1 MKKKVSL
8 TVLVVT
14 LIIVT
19 IISILQYK
27 KTTTNNS
34 QLAETEDNLSG
45 KVVLDNGIK
54 SIDVTTNDPKVTNGQ
69 DYGKSGLDIIK
80 KASELLGK
88 PYSYDGKGGT
98 AYNSPPSVLT
108 ADKVTG
114 IDCSG
119 LVWWTLSSLKMQ
131 TRGFSYNNPVPV
143 NTRNWLADKNQ
154 YSFSELKT
162 WKFEN
167 NQWTTEQANKWGPS
181 VKNVNLQVKSDTSDW
196 KNINVLKV
204 NDPIA
209 SNLRYWEYY
218 GSDGN
223 KRELPMGTIIVSYG
237 EGLGMQGHAWIYIG
251 NLGNKSQAIATL
263 RAMGVN
269 INESYVIDKGNGC
282 THWRI
287 ESAGSGNVTINNGN
301 PDYGA
306 VSTQNNKRKGIGPIW
321 AFQVANDVS
330 ISGDYHIA
338 VSKKDADTSNTV
350 LGDYSDVLA
359 GAEFK
364 IEQFKNNSSTST
376 DLSTTTT
383 IADKKSATPV
393 VFEKSKSNN
402 VTIDDITK
410 VDKYKIYESKAPEGY
425 KNNSGIIELEVTK
438 TIKNNGNSSVY
449 QISNVRV
456 RAGSWAK
463 DLKPNSGNK
472 VQITLGLESID
483 TDVATPGYVIGVE
496 ISANAITVTY
506 KNNKEE
512 KDVNVAINKR
522 STYNTE
528 VDDVTLKYW
537 AFDSEDKRPTASNM
551 TGSINSQY
559 AKENPFTIKKMKR
572 GDIKYV
578 WITEKSH
585 NDLYTD
591 GFFDITGEENQNID
605 CRYIFMKIVCD
616 EASGSISVAY
626 PNNEFK
632 MLCQI
637 TKSGKLEYFEK
648 TCEENTYIDNN
659 GNTKYYVDVDKINVE
674 DGNPA
679 NITVPIINP
688 YKPIEYSIGLGK
700 KLATGKLSDYKYP
713 ENLSDVEKELIND
726 TSKFVS
732 GAKFSV
738 KQAFSQGNGNNTA
751 WKDLGEV
758 DENNNQV
765 VVSKNGGY
773 TDITGDEIP
782 TGYSFIWYRI
792 QEIAPVSGG
801 KLNSNVYYVLMENYI
816 QNSAEGNGV
825 LVHLYKN
832 PEINSETQI
841 PIRDKNHEISTRIEG
856 NGDIF
861 IADKEDGFMVFFDTS
876 TNSIQFVMVD
886 ENNTKKYN
894 VNLAKI
900 NKDDIKDFSLEELN
914 SDSIK
919 QKMVENVKFNVKQEK
934 KTTTEYL
941 TEKNEKTVTTVQGD
955 YTSVYKDVSIKSN
968 NYETYTINE
977 INAPSEYVIY
987 DKKITMSVNNGL
999 ITSEDGSYY
1008 APNLVIIS
1016 VDIDGDGSIN
1026 SNEEIILTT
1035 KKDSTYYSS
1044 HNILDGRIYGM
1055 IDDTD
1060 ENNVNIT
1067 LILADETYEG
1077 SYNINIVKKELKDNQ
1092 EDNYQNENAK
1102 FISTL
1107 SDAKYSVQQSLNND
1121 EYDEDGEPSINNLP
1135 DVTTTKDSVTSIV
1148 NDVAIT
1154 NTDYPDTYLIKEK
1167 ESPASYNINK
1177 LNLKLDIYKYK
1188 KDNKYT
1194 INRVVIKD
1202 EDVIKGEIYQGETL
1216 YISDKMTSN
1225 EYFEY
1230 YIVAVSLKE
1239 NSVGDYTIEV
1249 TWRDDKPTYDINL
1262 AKTNA
1267 TTGENIILSGV
1278 ASADFN
1284 IKLYSDD
1291 TFTELAEFKD
1301 KDGVNLNEKEKYTT
1315 TDGEIKL
1322 KDIVMPDVK
1331 SGSITNYLAITE
1343 TAITDPSYKM
1353 FEGTLIIPITFTR
1366 ESNGKLTQS
1375 KGEAYI
1381 INNITEKQ
1389 KIDDKINGDGEDD
1402 SEKITVLDIE
1412 DVITVVVPNQKSG
1425 EISLQLIK
1433 EGSNIKGETVVKYLD
1448 GAEFEVSID
1457 NVDEEGTVIKNLYRS
1472 NPTDI
1477 TGQNSE
1483 KGKIII
1489 NNLPI
1494 KVNDILKINIKEVSP
1509 PDGYIIPDKLK
1520 EGITY
1525 TATVANDLSINID
1538 HPYDDSIS
1546 SVRALFNKRILVY
1559 VNDEQEEHSGKYKIN
1574 LTKKGE
1580 DERVLD
1586 EVTFKRTGMINN
1598 NTSTSNPTSNKKI
1611 DEKDFKTNSDG
1622 VICITDELGEEA
1634 KDYEGE
1640 NGFVKVPIKDYNS
1653 SPDEYEISEIN
1664 MGKHEN
1670 SYVKL
1675 SKPISVS
1682 ISKGHISNE
1691 NRAYANRITLS
1702 IDKDDTNKDY
1712 VEINLLTNKY
1722 RKWTG
1727 AYGDFESVAEQD
1739 YNQGTEIS
1747 IDVQDVNGLN
1757 YKILVSGTGSTDCS
1771 EITYSIVVVNPRQP
1785 TPSKYKVNI
1794 KKVGT
1799 DGTALN
1805 DITFARTANL
1815 NVDNQT
1821 GTAEKTVNTN
1831 MDKTANGGYAS
1842 VTKDVETTGSELIT
1856 VSKENYEKK
1865 DTYTIKEDDLGSYEG
1880 VYSKYPYDI
1889 NLVIE
1894 KKYEDYTAGVD
1905 KAILTI
1911 NNETREINISNI
1923 TEQKITVTDDNGE
1936 NLDVTMNA
1944 SKENDEITIT
1954 LIIENSELTSVP
1966 VEKRWVD
1973 GNDENNLRPDSINVE
1988 LKYKKDGN
1996 FVKYEKDGVE
2006 NPVTLNSNNNWKY
2019 TWEKLP
2025 KNINGKVAEYT
2036 VEETLVPSGYTVN
2049 TTTEG
2054 DVIVLTNNHTVTE
2067 VVAKSKQWENVANA
2081 NLYRVDMELYKKGET
2096 IKIGD
2101 TKSVIGNDMASWRN
2115 CEKYDK
2121 NGNLIEYVVK
2131 ETKAY
2136 YRTDENSENWIE
2148 LEEGTDYVAIEEE
2161 DVFLNIL
2168 NTPGKYK
2175 VMLSKID
2182 KDSKQAI
2189 AGVTFN
2195 VNDIVTNPTENN
2207 GITYVNGE
2215 DGNPLEVNIDK
2226 NNVDEVDTYEIKEI
2240 NTNDEYY
2247 KINGSLTVNV
2257 TKKKIIEGNNITYK
2271 LNTVYFEDGTID
2283 DNGVAKKIVKL
2294 ENDETA
2300 EVTAEIVNNTV
2311 RITVPNEKKKGT
2323 YSLKIIKYKKGT
2335 TTAVAGAKFNL
2346 IGGNIGSLQ
2355 LEKGGKP
2362 LSEENYSEIVTSTEP
2377 VAIWNDVINIRD
2389 IATPDT
2395 FTLKEADVG
2404 ENNTDMFVGFT
2415 EPIKITIN
2423 KNNNYNVE
2431 SIGLAVGDKEAT
2443 EQNGKLVFNKSIH
2456 NQKVK
2461 AMLSFDKSTNTLI
2474 LEVENP
2480 EKYGSF
2486 DFNLVKYIK
2495 GTTTPL
2501 DGAGFKIKIVNK
2513 ETNEFVRDGEGNA
2526 IDGTKEIFVENGK
2539 ILIENINIAKVGI
2552 TYEVTIEET
2561 TVPEGYLGLDGP
2573 ITFTAVSEANTDG
2586 ETYSLKPSEPT
2597 TIANA
2602 KLVEV
2607 KEDEILVEAENRVE
2621 PTIHKG
2627 VKDVE
2632 NQSSGYY
2639 NEITGDTY
2647 ESEED
2652 AKKVL
2657 HDWVINTSLPN
2668 GVEDYSIYE
2677 ISDKIDDR
2685 LTYEGIASVKIIEEK
2700 NTVADLVEGTDYK
2713 VAYDE
2718 ASRMLKITFIGQ
2730 DQAISETVKNNIGK
2744 TIEVRFNTKFAL
2756 DDNGN
2761 IIALNQSVPNQ
2772 ATLTYGNGSTVKSE
2786 TPEVHT
2792 GGVGL
2797 FKYDKKTGK
2806 ALSGAHF
2813 KIATSKENA
2822 ENKVFLKDTEG
2833 NDVEAISGEDGVAE
2847 FTGLEF
2853 GEDALNKVEYK
2864 VNDEI
2869 TGAEVYKYDWE
2880 KVQTTYYIVETES
2893 PEGYMLLEEPI
2904 EAIVKKDNYNIE
2916 DITSLIQ
2923 VGNQSNKFDL
2933 KLRKWV
2939 TQAIVIENGKTVYT
2953 ETGHKAE
2960 DEPEEVVKVDL
2971 RKSKLEDVVV
2981 KFKYSIRVTNEGEI
2995 AGEAT
3000 EIRDDKP
3007 DGLIFVQDDNPD
3019 WRYENGDIIT
3029 DKLAGTTLQ
3038 PGESAEVE
3046 ILLTWDNSEDNMG
3059 TMINRAEIQKDHNDY
3074 GVPDIDS
3081 TPGNRVPGEDDI
3093 DDAPVM
3099 ITVKTGTDYIIYS
3112 SILLGAIAIITAGG
3126 VLIKKKV
3133 MKRI

>member
-1 MKKKVSL
+1 MKRKVGL
-8 TVLVVT
+8 IVLVVI

-45 KVVLDNGIK
+45 TVVLDNGIK
-54 SIDVTTNDPKVTNGQ
+54 RIDITTNNPKVTNGQ

-88 PYSYDGKGGT
+88 PYSFGAKGGY
-98 AYNSPPSVLT
+98 AYSSTPSVLT
-108 ADKVTG
+108 ANKVTG

-131 TRGFSYNNPVPV
+131 TRGFGYNNPVPV
-143 NTRNWLADKNQ
+143 DTTHWLTNKNQ
-154 YSFSELKT
+154 YFSEVKA
-162 WKFEN
+162 WKFVN
-167 NQWTTEQANKWGPS
+167 NQWTVAGQGYGSS

-263 RAMGVN
+263 KAMGIN

-287 ESAGSGNVTINNGN
+287 ESAGSGSVTINNGDPN
-301 PDYGA
+301 YGA
-306 VSTQNNKRKGIGPIW
+306 VSTENNKTKGIGPIW

-425 KNNSGIIELEVTK
+425 KNNSGRIELEVTK
-438 TIKNNGNSSVY
+438 TIVKNATTNALKY

-456 RAGSWAK
+456 RAGTWAK

-512 KDVNVAINKR
+512 KDVNVAIDKR

-537 AFDSEDKRPTASNM
+537 VFDSEDKRPTASNM

-1060 ENNVNIT
+1060 ENNVNII

-1077 SYNINIVKKELKDNQ
+1077 SYNVNIVKKELKDNQ

-1154 NTDYPDTYLIKEK
+1154 NTDYPDTYWIKEK

-1239 NSVGDYTIEV
+1239 NSAGDYTIEV

-1546 SVRALFNKRILVY
+1546 SVRTLFNKRILVY

-1580 DERVLD
+1580 DEKVLD

-1634 KDYEGE
+1634 KDYKGE

-1653 SPDEYEISEIN
+1653 SPDVYEISEID

-1821 GTAEKTVNTN
+1821 ETAEKTVNTN

-1905 KAILTI
+1905 KAILKI

-2240 NTNDEYY
+2240 NTNDKYY

-2283 DNGVAKKIVKL
+2283 DNGIAKKTVKL

-2539 ILIENINIAKVGI
+2539 ILIENINIAKAGI

-2573 ITFTAVSEANTDG
+2573 ITFTAVSEANADG
-2586 ETYSLKPSEPT
+2586 ETYSLKPSKST

-2668 GVEDYSIYE
+2668 GVEEYSIYE

-2700 NTVADLVEGTDYK
+2700 NIVADLVEGTDYK

-2772 ATLTYGNGSTVKSE
+2772 ATLTYGNGSTVESE
-2786 TPEVHT
+2786 KPEVHT

-2869 TGAEVYKYDWE
+2869 TGAEVYKYNWE
-2880 KVQTTYYIVETES
+2880 EVETTYYIVETES

>member
-88 PYSYDGKGGT
+88 PYSYDVKGGT

-1035 KKDSTYYSS
+1035 KKDST

-1154 NTDYPDTYLIKEK
+1154 NTDYPDTYWIKEK

-1546 SVRALFNKRILVY
+1546 SVRTLFNKRILVY

>member
-1 MKKKVSL
+1 MKRKVGL
-8 TVLVVT
+8 IVLFVT

-45 KVVLDNGIK
+45 TVVLDNGIK
-54 SIDVTTNDPKVTNGQ
+54 RIDVTTNNPKVTNGQ

-88 PYSYDGKGGT
+88 PYSFGAKGGY
-98 AYNSPPSVLT
+98 AYSSTPSVLT
-108 ADKVTG
+108 ANKVTG

-119 LVWWTLSSLKMQ
+119 LVWWTLNSLKMQ
-131 TRGFSYNNPVPV
+131 TRGFGYNNPVPV
-143 NTRNWLADKNQ
+143 DTTHWLTNKNQ
-154 YSFSELKT
+154 YFSEVKA
-162 WKFEN
+162 WKFVN
-167 NQWTTEQANKWGPS
+167 NQWTIAGQGYGSS

-204 NDPIA
+204 NDPID

-218 GSDGN
+218 GSDGK
-223 KRELPMGTIIVSYG
+223 KRELPMGTVIVSYG
-237 EGLGMQGHAWIYIG
+237 EGLGYKSGHAWIYIG
-251 NLGNKSQAIATL
+251 NLGNRSQAIATL
-263 RAMGVN
+263 KAMGVN

-287 ESAGSGNVTINNGN
+287 ESAGSGSVTINNGN
-301 PDYGA
+301 PNYGA
-306 VSTQNNKRKGIGPIW
+306 VSTENNKTKGIGPIW

-330 ISGDYHIA
+330 ISGNYHIA

-425 KNNSGIIELEVTK
+425 KNNSGRIELEVTK
-438 TIKNNGNSSVY
+438 TIVKNATTNAFEY

-456 RAGSWAK
+456 RAGTWAK
-463 DLKPNSGNK
+463 DLKPNSGDK
-472 VQITLGLESID
+472 VQITLGLASID

-512 KDVNVAINKR
+512 KDVNVAINKKA
-522 STYNTE
+522 TNNAKAT
-528 VDDVTLKYW
+528 DVMLKYW
-537 AFDSEDKRPTASNM
+537 VFDSESERPTSGNM
-551 TGSINSQY
+551 KGSIYSQY
-559 AKENPFTIKKMKR
+559 AMQNPFTIEKMKR
-572 GDIKYV
+572 GDVKYV
-578 WITEKSH
+578 WITEKSN

-591 GFFDITGEENQNID
+591 GFFDVTGEKNQNID

-616 EASGSISVAY
+616 TSSGSIFVAY
-626 PNNEFK
+626 PNDEYK

-637 TKSGKLEYFEK
+637 TKSGELEYLSEDY
-648 TCEENTYIDNN
+648 EDNIYTDSD
-659 GNTKYYVDVDKINVE
+659 GNTKRYVDVNNINV
-674 DGNPA
+674 DNNSDPA

-688 YKPIEYSIGLGK
+688 YNPVEYNIGLGK
-700 KLATGKLSDYKYP
+700 KLAKGKLSEYDYP
-713 ENLSDVEKELIND
+713 ENLNDVKKEFSDTTSLVE
-726 TSKFVS
+726 

-738 KQAFSQGNGNNTA
+738 KQCFSNGVGKTTE
-751 WKDLGEV
+751 WVEIGEGT
-758 DENNNQV
+758 DEKLV
-765 VVSKNGGY
+765 TTEKEKY
-773 TDITGDEIP
+773 TNITGGEIDDP
-782 TGYSFIWYRI
+782 TYFRIWYRI
-792 QEIAPVSGG
+792 QEKEPAKGG
-801 KLNSNVYYVLMENYI
+801 KLNDNVYYVLINNYLKANI
-816 QNSAEGNGV
+816 ELKNITV
-825 LVHLYKN
+825 DIYKN
-832 PEINSETQI
+832 PTLNPDTGLPNSEA
-841 PIRDKNHEISTRIEG
+841 ISTKIVEDG
-856 NGDIF
+856 NTF
-861 IADKEDGFMVFFDTS
+861 VLDKDGGFMVYYGS
-876 TNSIQFVMVD
+876 EENNIQFVMVD

-894 VNLAKI
+894 VSLAKL
-900 NKDDIKDFSLEELN
+900 NKKDFNLDDLK
-914 SDSIK
+914 DGSIK
-919 QKMVENVKFNVKQEK
+919 EKLVKDVTFEVEQKRVEQKKSENGNVIESNQKSI
-934 KTTTEYL
+934 TTI
-941 TEKNEKTVTTVQGD
+941 QGD
-955 YTSVYKDVSIKSN
+955 YTSAYKDVSVIPDD
-968 NYETYTINE
+968 YEIYTIRE
-977 INAPSEYVIY
+977 KSAPSDYVIY
-987 DKKITMSVNNGL
+987 NRPITMFVYNNL
-999 ITSEDGSYY
+999 VQDGEESYY
-1008 APNLVIIS
+1008 EPISMLVFTDADGNGIPDYDEQIRLNSSKHPNKAFES
-1016 VDIDGDGSIN
+1016 YGTIDD
-1026 SNEEIILTT
+1026 
-1035 KKDSTYYSS
+1035 
-1044 HNILDGRIYGM
+1044 RVFAM
-1055 IDDTD
+1055 IDDTGD
-1060 ENNVNIT
+1060 ENVNIT

-1154 NTDYPDTYLIKEK
+1154 NTDYPDTYWIKEK

-1546 SVRALFNKRILVY
+1546 SVRTLFNKRILVY

-1634 KDYEGE
+1634 KDYKGE

-1653 SPDEYEISEIN
+1653 SPDVYEISEID

-2136 YRTDENSENWIE
+2136 YRTDENSEKWIE
-2148 LEEGTDYVAIEEE
+2148 LEEGKDYVAIEEE

-2283 DNGVAKKIVKL
+2283 DNGVAKKTVKL
-2294 ENDETA
+2294 ENDKTA

-2311 RITVPNEKKKGT
+2311 RITIPNEKKKGT

-2415 EPIKITIN
+2415 EPIKIIIN

-2539 ILIENINIAKVGI
+2539 ILIENINIAKAGI

-2561 TVPEGYLGLDGP
+2561 TVPDGYIGLDGP
-2573 ITFTAVSEANTDG
+2573 ITFTAVSETNADG

-2668 GVEDYSIYE
+2668 GVEEYSIYE

-2685 LTYEGIASVKIIEEK
+2685 LTYEGIASVKIIEGK

-2797 FKYDKKTGK
+2797 FKYDEKTGK

>member
-410 VDKYKIYESKAPEGY
+410 VDKYKIYESKAPKGY
-425 KNNSGIIELEVTK
+425 KNNSGKIELEVTK

-456 RAGSWAK
+456 RAGTWVK
-463 DLKPNSGNK
+463 DLKPDKGDK
-472 VQITLGLESID
+472 VQITLGLASID
-483 TDVATPGYVIGVE
+483 TDVAKPGYVIGIE

-512 KDVNVAINKR
+512 KNVNVAIDKR

-537 AFDSEDKRPTASNM
+537 VFDSEDKRPTASNM

-626 PNNEFK
+626 PNN
-632 MLCQI
+632 
-637 TKSGKLEYFEK
+637 EYFEK

-955 YTSVYKDVSIKSN
+955 YTSVYKDVSIKSD

-1008 APNLVIIS
+1008 APNLIIIS
-1016 VDIDGDGSIN
+1016 ADIDGDGSIN

-1121 EYDEDGEPSINNLP
+1121 EYDEDVEPIINNLP

-1148 NDVAIT
+1148 KDVAIT
-1154 NTDYPDTYLIKEK
+1154 NTDYPDTYWIKEK

-1202 EDVIKGEIYQGETL
+1202 EDVIKGAIYQGETL

-1239 NSVGDYTIEV
+1239 NSAGDYTIEV

-1425 EISLQLIK
+1425 EISLQVVK
-1433 EGSNIKGETVVKYLD
+1433 EGSNIKGETIARNLD
-1448 GAEFEVSID
+1448 GAEFEISID
-1457 NVDEEGTVIKNLYRS
+1457 NVDENGTVIKNLYSS
-1472 NPTDI
+1472 NPTDV
-1477 TGQNSE
+1477 TGGKGIN
-1483 KGKIII
+1483 GKIVL

-1494 KVNDILKINIKEVSP
+1494 KVNDILKINIKEITP
-1509 PDGYIIPDKLK
+1509 PDGYIIPDELK
-1520 EGITY
+1520 KGITY
-1525 TATVANDLSINID
+1525 TVTVDENLSIKID
-1538 HPYDDSIS
+1538 NPYDDSIS
-1546 SVRALFNKRILVY
+1546 NAVTFFNKRIVVY
-1559 VNDEQEEHSGKYKIN
+1559 VNDEREDNSGKYKIN

-1580 DERVLD
+1580 DEKVLD

-1739 YNQGTEIS
+1739 YNPGTEIPM
-1747 IDVQDVNGLN
+1747 DVQDVNGLN

-1785 TPSKYKVNI
+1785 IPSKYKVNI

-1805 DITFARTANL
+1805 DITFARIANL

-1831 MDKTANGGYAS
+1831 VDKTANGGYAS

-2067 VVAKSKQWENVANA
+2067 VVAKSKQWENVENA

-2136 YRTDENSENWIE
+2136 YRTDENSEKWIE
-2148 LEEGTDYVAIEEE
+2148 LEEGKDYVAIEEK

-2283 DNGVAKKIVKL
+2283 DNGVAKKTVKL
-2294 ENDETA
+2294 ENDKTA

-2311 RITVPNEKKKGT
+2311 RITIPNEKKKGT

-2539 ILIENINIAKVGI
+2539 ILIENINIPKAGI

-2561 TVPEGYLGLDGP
+2561 TVPDGYIGLDGP
-2573 ITFTAVSEANTDG
+2573 ITFTAVSETNADG

-2668 GVEDYSIYE
+2668 GVEEYSIYE

-2685 LTYEGIASVKIIEEK
+2685 LTYEGIASVKIIEGK
-2700 NTVADLVEGTDYK
+2700 NIVADLVEGTDYK

-2772 ATLTYGNGSTVKSE
+2772 ATLTYGNGSTVESE
-2786 TPEVHT
+2786 KPEVHT

>member
-34 QLAETEDNLSG
+34 QLAETENNLSG
-45 KVVLDNGIK
+45 TVVLDNGIK

-131 TRGFSYNNPVPV
+131 TRGFCYNNPVPV
-143 NTRNWLADKNQ
+143 NTTNWLADKNQ

-167 NQWTTEQANKWGPS
+167 NQWITEQANKWGPS

-196 KNINVLKV
+196 KNVNVLKV

-512 KDVNVAINKR
+512 KNVNVAIDKR

-1121 EYDEDGEPSINNLP
+1121 EYDEDGEPIINNLP

-1154 NTDYPDTYLIKEK
+1154 NTDYPDTYWIKEK

-1239 NSVGDYTIEV
+1239 NSAGDYTIEV

-1546 SVRALFNKRILVY
+1546 SVRTLFNKRILVY

-1580 DERVLD
+1580 DEKVLD

-1634 KDYEGE
+1634 KDYKGE

-1653 SPDEYEISEIN
+1653 SPDVYEISEID

-1739 YNQGTEIS
+1739 YNQGTEIPM
-1747 IDVQDVNGLN
+1747 DVQDVNGLN

-1785 TPSKYKVNI
+1785 IPSKYKVNI

-2067 VVAKSKQWENVANA
+2067 VVAKSKQWENVENA

-2136 YRTDENSENWIE
+2136 YRTDENSEKWIE
-2148 LEEGTDYVAIEEE
+2148 LEEGKDYVAIEEK

-2539 ILIENINIAKVGI
+2539 ILIENINIAKAGI

-2561 TVPEGYLGLDGP
+2561 TVPDGYIGLDGP
-2573 ITFTAVSEANTDG
+2573 ITFTAVSETNADG

-2668 GVEDYSIYE
+2668 GVEEYSIYE

-2700 NTVADLVEGTDYK
+2700 NIVADLVEGTDYK

-2772 ATLTYGNGSTVKSE
+2772 ATLTYGNGSTVESE
-2786 TPEVHT
+2786 KPEVHT

-2880 KVQTTYYIVETES
+2880 NVQTTYYIVETES

-2971 RKSKLEDVVV
+2971 RRSKLEDVVV

-3007 DGLIFVQDDNPD
+3007 DGLIFVQEDNPD

>member
-1 MKKKVSL
+1 MKRKVGL
-8 TVLVVT
+8 IVLVVI

-45 KVVLDNGIK
+45 TVVLDNGIK
-54 SIDVTTNDPKVTNGQ
+54 RIDITTNNPKVTNGQ

-88 PYSYDGKGGT
+88 PYSFGAKGGY
-98 AYNSPPSVLT
+98 AYSSTPSVLT
-108 ADKVTG
+108 ANKVTG

-131 TRGFSYNNPVPV
+131 TRGFGYNNPVPV
-143 NTRNWLADKNQ
+143 DTTHWLTNKNQ
-154 YSFSELKT
+154 YFSEVKA
-162 WKFEN
+162 WKFVN
-167 NQWTTEQANKWGPS
+167 NQWTVAGQGYGSS

-263 RAMGVN
+263 KAMGIN

-287 ESAGSGNVTINNGN
+287 ESAGSGSVTINNGDPN
-301 PDYGA
+301 YGA
-306 VSTQNNKRKGIGPIW
+306 VSTENNKTKGIGPIW

-512 KDVNVAINKR
+512 KDVNVAIDKR

-537 AFDSEDKRPTASNM
+537 VFDSEDKRPTASNM

-1060 ENNVNIT
+1060 ENNVNII

-1077 SYNINIVKKELKDNQ
+1077 SYNVNIVKKELKDNQ

-1154 NTDYPDTYLIKEK
+1154 NTDYPDTYWIKEK

-1389 KIDDKINGDGEDD
+1389 KIDDKINGYGEDD

-1412 DVITVVVPNQKSG
+1412 NVITVVVPNQKSG

-1546 SVRALFNKRILVY
+1546 SVRTLFNKRILVY

-1580 DERVLD
+1580 DEKVLD

-1634 KDYEGE
+1634 KDYKGE

-1653 SPDEYEISEIN
+1653 SPDVYEISEID

-1739 YNQGTEIS
+1739 YNPGTEIPM
-1747 IDVQDVNGLN
+1747 DVQDVNGLN

-1785 TPSKYKVNI
+1785 IPSQYKVNI

-1821 GTAEKTVNTN
+1821 ETAEKTVNTN

-1905 KAILTI
+1905 KAILKI

-2240 NTNDEYY
+2240 NTNDKYY

-2283 DNGVAKKIVKL
+2283 DNGIAKKTVKL

-2311 RITVPNEKKKGT
+2311 RITIPNEKKKGT

-2539 ILIENINIAKVGI
+2539 ILIENINIAKAGI

-2573 ITFTAVSEANTDG
+2573 ITFTAVSETNADG

-2668 GVEDYSIYE
+2668 GVEEYSIYE

-2685 LTYEGIASVKIIEEK
+2685 LTYEGIASVKIIEGK
-2700 NTVADLVEGTDYK
+2700 NIVADLVEGTDYK

-2772 ATLTYGNGSTVKSE
+2772 ATLTYGNGSTVESE
-2786 TPEVHT
+2786 KPEVHT

>member
-1067 LILADETYEG
+1067 
-1077 SYNINIVKKELKDNQ
+1077 
-1092 EDNYQNENAK
+1092 
-1102 FISTL
+1102 
-1107 SDAKYSVQQSLNND
+1107 
-1121 EYDEDGEPSINNLP
+1121 
-1135 DVTTTKDSVTSIV
+1135 
-1148 NDVAIT
+1148 
-1154 NTDYPDTYLIKEK
+1154 
-1167 ESPASYNINK
+1167 
-1177 LNLKLDIYKYK
+1177 
-1188 KDNKYT
+1188 
-1194 INRVVIKD
+1194 
-1202 EDVIKGEIYQGETL
+1202 
-1216 YISDKMTSN
+1216 
-1225 EYFEY
+1225 
-1230 YIVAVSLKE
+1230 
-1239 NSVGDYTIEV
+1239 
-1249 TWRDDKPTYDINL
+1249 YDIN
-1262 AKTNA
+1262 
-1267 TTGENIILSGV
+1267 
-1278 ASADFN
+1278 D
-1284 IKLYSDD
+1284 LY
-1291 TFTELAEFKD
+1291 
-1301 KDGVNLNEKEKYTT
+1301 
-1315 TDGEIKL
+1315 
-1322 KDIVMPDVK
+1322 
-1331 SGSITNYLAITE
+1331 
-1343 TAITDPSYKM
+1343 
-1353 FEGTLIIPITFTR
+1353 
-1366 ESNGKLTQS
+1366 
-1375 KGEAYI
+1375 
-1381 INNITEKQ
+1381 
-1389 KIDDKINGDGEDD
+1389 
-1402 SEKITVLDIE
+1402 
-1412 DVITVVVPNQKSG
+1412 
-1425 EISLQLIK
+1425 
-1433 EGSNIKGETVVKYLD
+1433 
-1448 GAEFEVSID
+1448 
-1457 NVDEEGTVIKNLYRS
+1457 
-1472 NPTDI
+1472 
-1477 TGQNSE
+1477 
-1483 KGKIII
+1483 
-1489 NNLPI
+1489 
-1494 KVNDILKINIKEVSP
+1494 
-1509 PDGYIIPDKLK
+1509 
-1520 EGITY
+1520 
-1525 TATVANDLSINID
+1525 
-1538 HPYDDSIS
+1538 
-1546 SVRALFNKRILVY
+1546 
-1559 VNDEQEEHSGKYKIN
+1559 
-1574 LTKKGE
+1574 
-1580 DERVLD
+1580 
-1586 EVTFKRTGMINN
+1586 
-1598 NTSTSNPTSNKKI
+1598 
-1611 DEKDFKTNSDG
+1611 
-1622 VICITDELGEEA
+1622 
-1634 KDYEGE
+1634 
-1640 NGFVKVPIKDYNS
+1640 
-1653 SPDEYEISEIN
+1653 
-1664 MGKHEN
+1664 
-1670 SYVKL
+1670 
-1675 SKPISVS
+1675 
-1682 ISKGHISNE
+1682 
-1691 NRAYANRITLS
+1691 
-1702 IDKDDTNKDY
+1702 
-1712 VEINLLTNKY
+1712 
-1722 RKWTG
+1722 
-1727 AYGDFESVAEQD
+1727 
-1739 YNQGTEIS
+1739 
-1747 IDVQDVNGLN
+1747 
-1757 YKILVSGTGSTDCS
+1757 
-1771 EITYSIVVVNPRQP
+1771 
-1785 TPSKYKVNI
+1785 
-1794 KKVGT
+1794 
-1799 DGTALN
+1799 
-1805 DITFARTANL
+1805 
-1815 NVDNQT
+1815 
-1821 GTAEKTVNTN
+1821 
-1831 MDKTANGGYAS
+1831 
-1842 VTKDVETTGSELIT
+1842 
-1856 VSKENYEKK
+1856 
-1865 DTYTIKEDDLGSYEG
+1865 
-1880 VYSKYPYDI
+1880 
-1889 NLVIE
+1889 
-1894 KKYEDYTAGVD
+1894 
-1905 KAILTI
+1905 
-1911 NNETREINISNI
+1911 
-1923 TEQKITVTDDNGE
+1923 
-1936 NLDVTMNA
+1936 
-1944 SKENDEITIT
+1944 
-1954 LIIENSELTSVP
+1954 
-1966 VEKRWVD
+1966 
-1973 GNDENNLRPDSINVE
+1973 
-1988 LKYKKDGN
+1988 
-1996 FVKYEKDGVE
+1996 
-2006 NPVTLNSNNNWKY
+2006 
-2019 TWEKLP
+2019 
-2025 KNINGKVAEYT
+2025 
-2036 VEETLVPSGYTVN
+2036 
-2049 TTTEG
+2049 
-2054 DVIVLTNNHTVTE
+2054 
-2067 VVAKSKQWENVANA
+2067 
-2081 NLYRVDMELYKKGET
+2081 
-2096 IKIGD
+2096 
-2101 TKSVIGNDMASWRN
+2101 
-2115 CEKYDK
+2115 
-2121 NGNLIEYVVK
+2121 
-2131 ETKAY
+2131 
-2136 YRTDENSENWIE
+2136 
-2148 LEEGTDYVAIEEE
+2148 
-2161 DVFLNIL
+2161 
-2168 NTPGKYK
+2168 
-2175 VMLSKID
+2175 
-2182 KDSKQAI
+2182 
-2189 AGVTFN
+2189 
-2195 VNDIVTNPTENN
+2195 
-2207 GITYVNGE
+2207 
-2215 DGNPLEVNIDK
+2215 
-2226 NNVDEVDTYEIKEI
+2226 
-2240 NTNDEYY
+2240 
-2247 KINGSLTVNV
+2247 
-2257 TKKKIIEGNNITYK
+2257 
-2271 LNTVYFEDGTID
+2271 
-2283 DNGVAKKIVKL
+2283 
-2294 ENDETA
+2294 
-2300 EVTAEIVNNTV
+2300 
-2311 RITVPNEKKKGT
+2311 
-2323 YSLKIIKYKKGT
+2323 
-2335 TTAVAGAKFNL
+2335 
-2346 IGGNIGSLQ
+2346 
-2355 LEKGGKP
+2355 
-2362 LSEENYSEIVTSTEP
+2362 
-2377 VAIWNDVINIRD
+2377 
-2389 IATPDT
+2389 
-2395 FTLKEADVG
+2395 
-2404 ENNTDMFVGFT
+2404 
-2415 EPIKITIN
+2415 
-2423 KNNNYNVE
+2423 
-2431 SIGLAVGDKEAT
+2431 
-2443 EQNGKLVFNKSIH
+2443 
-2456 NQKVK
+2456 
-2461 AMLSFDKSTNTLI
+2461 
-2474 LEVENP
+2474 
-2480 EKYGSF
+2480 
-2486 DFNLVKYIK
+2486 
-2495 GTTTPL
+2495 
-2501 DGAGFKIKIVNK
+2501 
-2513 ETNEFVRDGEGNA
+2513 
-2526 IDGTKEIFVENGK
+2526 
-2539 ILIENINIAKVGI
+2539 
-2552 TYEVTIEET
+2552 
-2561 TVPEGYLGLDGP
+2561 
-2573 ITFTAVSEANTDG
+2573 
-2586 ETYSLKPSEPT
+2586 
-2597 TIANA
+2597 
-2602 KLVEV
+2602 
-2607 KEDEILVEAENRVE
+2607 
-2621 PTIHKG
+2621 
-2627 VKDVE
+2627 
-2632 NQSSGYY
+2632 
-2639 NEITGDTY
+2639 
-2647 ESEED
+2647 
-2652 AKKVL
+2652 
-2657 HDWVINTSLPN
+2657 
-2668 GVEDYSIYE
+2668 
-2677 ISDKIDDR
+2677 
-2685 LTYEGIASVKIIEEK
+2685 
-2700 NTVADLVEGTDYK
+2700 
-2713 VAYDE
+2713 
-2718 ASRMLKITFIGQ
+2718 
-2730 DQAISETVKNNIGK
+2730 
-2744 TIEVRFNTKFAL
+2744 
-2756 DDNGN
+2756 
-2761 IIALNQSVPNQ
+2761 
-2772 ATLTYGNGSTVKSE
+2772 
-2786 TPEVHT
+2786 
-2792 GGVGL
+2792 
-2797 FKYDKKTGK
+2797 
-2806 ALSGAHF
+2806 
-2813 KIATSKENA
+2813 
-2822 ENKVFLKDTEG
+2822 
-2833 NDVEAISGEDGVAE
+2833 
-2847 FTGLEF
+2847 
-2853 GEDALNKVEYK
+2853 
-2864 VNDEI
+2864 
-2869 TGAEVYKYDWE
+2869 
-2880 KVQTTYYIVETES
+2880 
-2893 PEGYMLLEEPI
+2893 
-2904 EAIVKKDNYNIE
+2904 
-2916 DITSLIQ
+2916 
-2923 VGNQSNKFDL
+2923 
-2933 KLRKWV
+2933 
-2939 TQAIVIENGKTVYT
+2939 
-2953 ETGHKAE
+2953 
-2960 DEPEEVVKVDL
+2960 
-2971 RKSKLEDVVV
+2971 
-2981 KFKYSIRVTNEGEI
+2981 
-2995 AGEAT
+2995 
-3000 EIRDDKP
+3000 
-3007 DGLIFVQDDNPD
+3007 
-3019 WRYENGDIIT
+3019 
-3029 DKLAGTTLQ
+3029 
-3038 PGESAEVE
+3038 
-3046 ILLTWDNSEDNMG
+3046 
-3059 TMINRAEIQKDHNDY
+3059 
-3074 GVPDIDS
+3074 
-3081 TPGNRVPGEDDI
+3081 
-3093 DDAPVM
+3093 
-3099 ITVKTGTDYIIYS
+3099 
-3112 SILLGAIAIITAGG
+3112 
-3126 VLIKKKV
+3126 
-3133 MKRI
+3133 

>member
-1 MKKKVSL
+1 MKRKVGL
-8 TVLVVT
+8 IVLVVI

-45 KVVLDNGIK
+45 TVVLDNGIK
-54 SIDVTTNDPKVTNGQ
+54 RIDITTNNPKVTNGQ

-88 PYSYDGKGGT
+88 PYSFGAKGGY
-98 AYNSPPSVLT
+98 AYSSTPSVLT
-108 ADKVTG
+108 ANKVTG

-131 TRGFSYNNPVPV
+131 TRGFGYNNPVPV
-143 NTRNWLADKNQ
+143 DTTHWLTNKNQ
-154 YSFSELKT
+154 YFSEVKA
-162 WKFEN
+162 WKFVN
-167 NQWTTEQANKWGPS
+167 NQWTVAGQGYGSS

-263 RAMGVN
+263 KAMGIN

-287 ESAGSGNVTINNGN
+287 ESAGSGSVTINNGDPN
-301 PDYGA
+301 YGA
-306 VSTQNNKRKGIGPIW
+306 VSTENNKTKGIGPIW

-425 KNNSGIIELEVTK
+425 KNNSGRIELEVTK
-438 TIKNNGNSSVY
+438 TIVKNATTNALKY

-456 RAGSWAK
+456 RAGTWAK

-472 VQITLGLESID
+472 VQITLGLASID

-512 KDVNVAINKR
+512 KDVNVAIDKR

-537 AFDSEDKRPTASNM
+537 VFDSEDKRPTASNM

-1016 VDIDGDGSIN
+1016 VDIDEDGSIN

-1121 EYDEDGEPSINNLP
+1121 EYDEDGEPIINNLP

-1154 NTDYPDTYLIKEK
+1154 NTDYPDTYWIKEK

-1239 NSVGDYTIEV
+1239 NSAGDYTIEV

-1538 HPYDDSIS
+1538 HPYNDSIS
-1546 SVRALFNKRILVY
+1546 SVRTLFNKRILVY

-1580 DERVLD
+1580 DEKVLD

-1634 KDYEGE
+1634 KDYKGE

-1653 SPDEYEISEIN
+1653 SPDVYEISEID

-1739 YNQGTEIS
+1739 YNPGTEIPM
-1747 IDVQDVNGLN
+1747 DVQDVNGLN

-1785 TPSKYKVNI
+1785 IPSQYKVNI

-1821 GTAEKTVNTN
+1821 ETAEKTVNTN

-1905 KAILTI
+1905 KAILKI

-2283 DNGVAKKIVKL
+2283 DNGIAKKTVKL

-2443 EQNGKLVFNKSIH
+2443 EQNGELVFNKSIH

-2461 AMLSFDKSTNTLI
+2461 AMLSFDKSTNTVI

-2539 ILIENINIAKVGI
+2539 ILIENINIAKAGI

-2561 TVPEGYLGLDGP
+2561 TVPDGYIGLDGP
-2573 ITFTAVSEANTDG
+2573 ITFTAVSETNADG
-2586 ETYSLKPSEPT
+2586 ETYSLKPSKST

-2607 KEDEILVEAENRVE
+2607 KEDEILIEAENRVE

-2668 GVEDYSIYE
+2668 GVEEYSIYE

-2685 LTYEGIASVKIIEEK
+2685 LTYEGIASVKIIEGK
-2700 NTVADLVEGTDYK
+2700 NIVADLVEGTDYK

-2730 DQAISETVKNNIGK
+2730 GQAISETVKNNIGK

-2772 ATLTYGNGSTVKSE
+2772 ATLTYGNGSTVESE
-2786 TPEVHT
+2786 KPEVHT

-2822 ENKVFLKDTEG
+2822 ENKVFLKDNEG

>member
-1 MKKKVSL
+1 MTFYCRL
-8 TVLVVT
+8 
-14 LIIVT
+14 
-19 IISILQYK
+19 
-27 KTTTNNS
+27 
-34 QLAETEDNLSG
+34 LALFF
-45 KVVLDNGIK
+45 VIK
-54 SIDVTTNDPKVTNGQ
+54 
-69 DYGKSGLDIIK
+69 
-80 KASELLGK
+80 
-88 PYSYDGKGGT
+88 
-98 AYNSPPSVLT
+98 
-108 ADKVTG
+108 
-114 IDCSG
+114 
-119 LVWWTLSSLKMQ
+119 
-131 TRGFSYNNPVPV
+131 
-143 NTRNWLADKNQ
+143 
-154 YSFSELKT
+154 
-162 WKFEN
+162 
-167 NQWTTEQANKWGPS
+167 
-181 VKNVNLQVKSDTSDW
+181 
-196 KNINVLKV
+196 
-204 NDPIA
+204 
-209 SNLRYWEYY
+209 
-218 GSDGN
+218 
-223 KRELPMGTIIVSYG
+223 
-237 EGLGMQGHAWIYIG
+237 
-251 NLGNKSQAIATL
+251 
-263 RAMGVN
+263 
-269 INESYVIDKGNGC
+269 
-282 THWRI
+282 
-287 ESAGSGNVTINNGN
+287 
-301 PDYGA
+301 
-306 VSTQNNKRKGIGPIW
+306 
-321 AFQVANDVS
+321 
-330 ISGDYHIA
+330 
-338 VSKKDADTSNTV
+338 
-350 LGDYSDVLA
+350 
-359 GAEFK
+359 
-364 IEQFKNNSSTST
+364 
-376 DLSTTTT
+376 
-383 IADKKSATPV
+383 
-393 VFEKSKSNN
+393 EKSKFF
-402 VTIDDITK
+402 
-410 VDKYKIYESKAPEGY
+410 
-425 KNNSGIIELEVTK
+425 
-438 TIKNNGNSSVY
+438 
-449 QISNVRV
+449 R
-456 RAGSWAK
+456 
-463 DLKPNSGNK
+463 
-472 VQITLGLESID
+472 
-483 TDVATPGYVIGVE
+483 
-496 ISANAITVTY
+496 
-506 KNNKEE
+506 
-512 KDVNVAINKR
+512 
-522 STYNTE
+522 
-528 VDDVTLKYW
+528 
-537 AFDSEDKRPTASNM
+537 
-551 TGSINSQY
+551 
-559 AKENPFTIKKMKR
+559 
-572 GDIKYV
+572 
-578 WITEKSH
+578 
-585 NDLYTD
+585 NDFL
-591 GFFDITGEENQNID
+591 
-605 CRYIFMKIVCD
+605 
-616 EASGSISVAY
+616 
-626 PNNEFK
+626 
-632 MLCQI
+632 
-637 TKSGKLEYFEK
+637 
-648 TCEENTYIDNN
+648 
-659 GNTKYYVDVDKINVE
+659 
-674 DGNPA
+674 
-679 NITVPIINP
+679 
-688 YKPIEYSIGLGK
+688 
-700 KLATGKLSDYKYP
+700 
-713 ENLSDVEKELIND
+713 
-726 TSKFVS
+726 
-732 GAKFSV
+732 
-738 KQAFSQGNGNNTA
+738 
-751 WKDLGEV
+751 
-758 DENNNQV
+758 
-765 VVSKNGGY
+765 
-773 TDITGDEIP
+773 
-782 TGYSFIWYRI
+782 
-792 QEIAPVSGG
+792 
-801 KLNSNVYYVLMENYI
+801 
-816 QNSAEGNGV
+816 
-825 LVHLYKN
+825 
-832 PEINSETQI
+832 
-841 PIRDKNHEISTRIEG
+841 
-856 NGDIF
+856 
-861 IADKEDGFMVFFDTS
+861 
-876 TNSIQFVMVD
+876 
-886 ENNTKKYN
+886 
-894 VNLAKI
+894 
-900 NKDDIKDFSLEELN
+900 
-914 SDSIK
+914 
-919 QKMVENVKFNVKQEK
+919 
-934 KTTTEYL
+934 
-941 TEKNEKTVTTVQGD
+941 
-955 YTSVYKDVSIKSN
+955 
-968 NYETYTINE
+968 
-977 INAPSEYVIY
+977 
-987 DKKITMSVNNGL
+987 
-999 ITSEDGSYY
+999 
-1008 APNLVIIS
+1008 
-1016 VDIDGDGSIN
+1016 
-1026 SNEEIILTT
+1026 
-1035 KKDSTYYSS
+1035 
-1044 HNILDGRIYGM
+1044 
-1055 IDDTD
+1055 
-1060 ENNVNIT
+1060 
-1067 LILADETYEG
+1067 
-1077 SYNINIVKKELKDNQ
+1077 
-1092 EDNYQNENAK
+1092 
-1102 FISTL
+1102 
-1107 SDAKYSVQQSLNND
+1107 
-1121 EYDEDGEPSINNLP
+1121 
-1135 DVTTTKDSVTSIV
+1135 
-1148 NDVAIT
+1148 
-1154 NTDYPDTYLIKEK
+1154 
-1167 ESPASYNINK
+1167 
-1177 LNLKLDIYKYK
+1177 IYKYK

-1546 SVRALFNKRILVY
+1546 SVRTLFNKRILVY

-1586 EVTFKRTGMINN
+1586 KVTFKRTGMINN

-1821 GTAEKTVNTN
+1821 GTAEKKVNTN

-2415 EPIKITIN
+2415 EPIKIIIN

-2539 ILIENINIAKVGI
+2539 ILIENINIAKAGI

-2573 ITFTAVSEANTDG
+2573 ITFTAVSETNADG

-2713 VAYDE
+2713 VVYDE
-2718 ASRMLKITFIGQ
+2718 ASKMLKITFIGQ
-2730 DQAISETVKNNIGK
+2730 DQALSETLKQNIGK

-2797 FKYDKKTGK
+2797 FKYDEKTGK

>member
-1 MKKKVSL
+1 MKRKVGL
-8 TVLVVT
+8 IVLVVI

-45 KVVLDNGIK
+45 TVVLDNGIK
-54 SIDVTTNDPKVTNGQ
+54 RIDITTNNPKVTNGQ

-88 PYSYDGKGGT
+88 PYSFGAKGGY
-98 AYNSPPSVLT
+98 AYSSTPSVLT
-108 ADKVTG
+108 ANKVTG

-131 TRGFSYNNPVPV
+131 TRGFGYNNPVPV
-143 NTRNWLADKNQ
+143 DTTHWLTNKNQ
-154 YSFSELKT
+154 YFSEVKA
-162 WKFEN
+162 WKFVN
-167 NQWTTEQANKWGPS
+167 NQWTVAGQGYGSS

-263 RAMGVN
+263 KAMGIN

-287 ESAGSGNVTINNGN
+287 ESAGSGSVTINNGDPN
-301 PDYGA
+301 YGA
-306 VSTQNNKRKGIGPIW
+306 VSTENNKTKGIGPIW

-512 KDVNVAINKR
+512 KDVNVAIDKR

-537 AFDSEDKRPTASNM
+537 VFDSEDKRPTASNM

-1060 ENNVNIT
+1060 ENNVNII

-1077 SYNINIVKKELKDNQ
+1077 SYNVNIVKKELKDNQ

-1154 NTDYPDTYLIKEK
+1154 NTDYPDTYWIKEK

-1546 SVRALFNKRILVY
+1546 SVRTLFNKRILVY

-1580 DERVLD
+1580 DEKVLD

-1634 KDYEGE
+1634 KDYKGE

-1653 SPDEYEISEIN
+1653 SPDVYEISEID

-2283 DNGVAKKIVKL
+2283 DNGIAKKTVKL

-2539 ILIENINIAKVGI
+2539 ILIENINIAKAGI

-2573 ITFTAVSEANTDG
+2573 ITFTAVSEANADG
-2586 ETYSLKPSEPT
+2586 ETYSLKPSKST

-2668 GVEDYSIYE
+2668 GVEEYSIYE

-2700 NTVADLVEGTDYK
+2700 NIVADLVEGTDYK

-2772 ATLTYGNGSTVKSE
+2772 ATLTYGNGSTVESE
-2786 TPEVHT
+2786 KPEVHT

-2869 TGAEVYKYDWE
+2869 TGAEVYKYNWE
-2880 KVQTTYYIVETES
+2880 EVETTYYIVETES

>member
-154 YSFSELKT
+154 YYFSELKT

-1154 NTDYPDTYLIKEK
+1154 NTDYPDTYWIKEK

-1546 SVRALFNKRILVY
+1546 SVRTLFNKRILVY

-2025 KNINGKVAEYT
+2025 KINGKVAEYT

-2657 HDWVINTSLPN
+2657 HDWVINTSLQN

>member
-1 MKKKVSL
+1 MEK
-8 TVLVVT
+8 
-14 LIIVT
+14 T
-19 IISILQYK
+19 I
-27 KTTTNNS
+27 T
-34 QLAETEDNLSG
+34 G
-45 KVVLDNGIK
+45 G
-54 SIDVTTNDPKVTNGQ
+54 
-69 DYGKSGLDIIK
+69 
-80 KASELLGK
+80 
-88 PYSYDGKGGT
+88 GKGQKTGYDPWKKNT
-98 AYNSPPSVLT
+98 DIGPKDASNVTSV
-108 ADKVTG
+108 
-114 IDCSG
+114 DCSG

-131 TRGFSYNNPVPV
+131 TSGFCFNNNVPV
-143 NTRNWLADKNQ
+143 DTYHWLRPDSNYFPEVTAWKYYKGTNEWKANPSSSTTSVYDKA
-154 YSFSELKT
+154 LK
-162 WKFEN
+162 
-167 NQWTTEQANKWGPS
+167 
-181 VKNVNLQVKSDTSDW
+181 VKRGEGAWND
-196 KNINVLKV
+196 INVLKV
-204 NDPIA
+204 NDPID

-218 GSDGN
+218 GSDN
-223 KRELPMGTIIVSYG
+223 VKRELPMGTIIISYG
-237 EGLGMQGHAWIYIG
+237 KGFGDKYNDHAWIYIG
-251 NLGNKSQAIATL
+251 NLGTKDEAIAKL
-263 RAMGVN
+263 NAMGIKCDNSVVKD
-269 INESYVIDKGNGC
+269 YGNGC

-287 ESAGSGNVTINNGN
+287 ESSWTKIGENLVGVTINNGD
-301 PDYGA
+301 PDYA
-306 VSTQNNKRKGIGPIW
+306 KEYNDDNNKTKKVGPIW
-321 AFQVANDVS
+321 AFQVANNYS
-330 ISGDYHIA
+330 ISGDYHIS

-364 IEQFKNNSSTST
+364 IEQFKNGSTSSTDSAT
-376 DLSTTTT
+376 ITTSGN
-383 IADKKSATPV
+383 KSATQV
-393 VFEKSKSNN
+393 IFENSKSNN

-410 VDKYKIYESKAPEGY
+410 VDRYRIYESKAPKGY

-456 RAGSWAK
+456 HAGTWAK
-463 DLKPNSGNK
+463 DLKPDTGNK
-472 VQITLGLESID
+472 VQITLELASID

-512 KDVNVAINKR
+512 KNVNVAIDKR

-537 AFDSEDKRPTASNM
+537 VFDSEDKRPTASNM

-955 YTSVYKDVSIKSN
+955 YTSVYKDVSIKSD

-1008 APNLVIIS
+1008 APNLIIIS
-1016 VDIDGDGSIN
+1016 ADIDGDGSIN

-1121 EYDEDGEPSINNLP
+1121 EYDEDVEPIINNLP

-1148 NDVAIT
+1148 KDVAIT
-1154 NTDYPDTYLIKEK
+1154 NTDYPDTYWIKEE

-1202 EDVIKGEIYQGETL
+1202 EDVIKGAIYQGETL

-1239 NSVGDYTIEV
+1239 NSAGDYTIEV

-1267 TTGENIILSGV
+1267 TTGENIILSGD

-1425 EISLQLIK
+1425 EISLQVMK
-1433 EGSNIKGETVVKYLD
+1433 EGSNIKGETIARNLD
-1448 GAEFEVSID
+1448 GAEFEISID
-1457 NVDEEGTVIKNLYRS
+1457 NVDENGTVIKNLYSS
-1472 NPTDI
+1472 NPTDV
-1477 TGQNSE
+1477 TGGKGIN
-1483 KGKIII
+1483 GKIVL

-1494 KVNDILKINIKEVSP
+1494 KVNDILKINIKEITP
-1509 PDGYIIPDKLK
+1509 PDGYIIPDELK
-1520 EGITY
+1520 KGITY
-1525 TATVANDLSINID
+1525 TVTVDENLSIKID
-1538 HPYDDSIS
+1538 NPYDDSIS
-1546 SVRALFNKRILVY
+1546 NAVTFFNKRIVVY
-1559 VNDEQEEHSGKYKIN
+1559 VNDEREDNSGKYKIN

-1580 DERVLD
+1580 DEKVLD

-1634 KDYEGE
+1634 KDYKGE

-1653 SPDEYEISEIN
+1653 SPDVYEISEID

-1727 AYGDFESVAEQD
+1727 AYGDFESVPEQD
-1739 YNQGTEIS
+1739 YDQGTEIPME
-1747 IDVQDVNGLN
+1747 VQDVNGLN

-1785 TPSKYKVNI
+1785 IPSKYKVNI

-1805 DITFARTANL
+1805 DVTFARTANL

-1821 GTAEKTVNTN
+1821 GIAEKTVNTN

-1911 NNETREINISNI
+1911 NNETREIDISNI
-1923 TEQKITVTDDNGE
+1923 TAQKITVTDDNGE

-1944 SKENDEITIT
+1944 SIENNEITIT
-1954 LIIENSELTSVP
+1954 LTIENSELTSVP

-1973 GNDENNLRPDSINVE
+1973 GNDENNLRPDSIKVE

-2054 DVIVLTNNHTVTE
+2054 GVIVLTNNHTVTE

-2136 YRTDENSENWIE
+2136 YRTDENSEKWIE
-2148 LEEGTDYVAIEEE
+2148 LEEGKDYVAIEEK

-2283 DNGVAKKIVKL
+2283 DNGVAKKTVKL

-2311 RITVPNEKKKGT
+2311 RITIPNEKKKGT

-2404 ENNTDMFVGFT
+2404 KNNTDMFVGFT

-2443 EQNGKLVFNKSIH
+2443 EQNGKLVFNKLIH

-2461 AMLSFDKSTNTLI
+2461 AMLSFDKSTNTVI

-2539 ILIENINIAKVGI
+2539 ILIENINIAKAGI

-2561 TVPEGYLGLDGP
+2561 KVPDGYIGLDGP
-2573 ITFTAVSEANTDG
+2573 ITFTAVSEANADG
-2586 ETYSLKPSEPT
+2586 KTYSLRTNKST

-2602 KLVEV
+2602 RLVEV
-2607 KEDEILVEAENRVE
+2607 KEDEILIEAENRVE

-2668 GVEDYSIYE
+2668 GVEEYSIYE

-2685 LTYEGIASVKIIEEK
+2685 LTYEGIASVKIIDGK

-2713 VAYDE
+2713 VTYDE
-2718 ASRMLKITFIGQ
+2718 ASRMLKITFI
-2730 DQAISETVKNNIGK
+2730 E
-2744 TIEVRFNTKFAL
+2744 
-2756 DDNGN
+2756 
-2761 IIALNQSVPNQ
+2761 
-2772 ATLTYGNGSTVKSE
+2772 
-2786 TPEVHT
+2786 H
-2792 GGVGL
+2792 
-2797 FKYDKKTGK
+2797 
-2806 ALSGAHF
+2806 
-2813 KIATSKENA
+2813 
-2822 ENKVFLKDTEG
+2822 
-2833 NDVEAISGEDGVAE
+2833 
-2847 FTGLEF
+2847 
-2853 GEDALNKVEYK
+2853 
-2864 VNDEI
+2864 
-2869 TGAEVYKYDWE
+2869 
-2880 KVQTTYYIVETES
+2880 
-2893 PEGYMLLEEPI
+2893 
-2904 EAIVKKDNYNIE
+2904 
-2916 DITSLIQ
+2916 
-2923 VGNQSNKFDL
+2923 
-2933 KLRKWV
+2933 
-2939 TQAIVIENGKTVYT
+2939 
-2953 ETGHKAE
+2953 
-2960 DEPEEVVKVDL
+2960 
-2971 RKSKLEDVVV
+2971 
-2981 KFKYSIRVTNEGEI
+2981 
-2995 AGEAT
+2995 
-3000 EIRDDKP
+3000 
-3007 DGLIFVQDDNPD
+3007 
-3019 WRYENGDIIT
+3019 
-3029 DKLAGTTLQ
+3029 
-3038 PGESAEVE
+3038 
-3046 ILLTWDNSEDNMG
+3046 
-3059 TMINRAEIQKDHNDY
+3059 
-3074 GVPDIDS
+3074 
-3081 TPGNRVPGEDDI
+3081 
-3093 DDAPVM
+3093 
-3099 ITVKTGTDYIIYS
+3099 
-3112 SILLGAIAIITAGG
+3112 
-3126 VLIKKKV
+3126 
-3133 MKRI
+3133 

>member
-1 MKKKVSL
+1 MKRKVGL
-8 TVLVVT
+8 IVLVVI

-45 KVVLDNGIK
+45 TVVLDNGIK
-54 SIDVTTNDPKVTNGQ
+54 RIDITTNNPKVTNGQ

-88 PYSYDGKGGT
+88 PYSFGAKGGY
-98 AYNSPPSVLT
+98 AYSSTPSVLT
-108 ADKVTG
+108 ANKVTG

-131 TRGFSYNNPVPV
+131 TRGFGYNNPVPV
-143 NTRNWLADKNQ
+143 DTTHWLTNKNQ
-154 YSFSELKT
+154 YFSEVKA
-162 WKFEN
+162 WKFVN
-167 NQWTTEQANKWGPS
+167 NQWTVAGQGYGSS

-263 RAMGVN
+263 KAMGIN

-287 ESAGSGNVTINNGN
+287 ESAGSGSVTINNGDPN
-301 PDYGA
+301 YGA
-306 VSTQNNKRKGIGPIW
+306 VSTENNKTKGIGPIW

-512 KDVNVAINKR
+512 KDVNVAIDKR

-537 AFDSEDKRPTASNM
+537 VFDSEDKRPTASNM

-1060 ENNVNIT
+1060 ENNVNII

-1077 SYNINIVKKELKDNQ
+1077 SYNVNIVKKELKDNQ

-1154 NTDYPDTYLIKEK
+1154 NTDYPDTYWIKEK

-1412 DVITVVVPNQKSG
+1412 NVITVVVPNQKSG

-1546 SVRALFNKRILVY
+1546 SVRTLFNKRILVY

-1580 DERVLD
+1580 DEKVLD

-1634 KDYEGE
+1634 KDYKGE

-1653 SPDEYEISEIN
+1653 SPDVYEISEID

-1821 GTAEKTVNTN
+1821 ETAEKTVNTN

-1905 KAILTI
+1905 KAILKI

-2283 DNGVAKKIVKL
+2283 DNGIAKKTVKL

-2539 ILIENINIAKVGI
+2539 ILIENINIAKAGI

-2573 ITFTAVSEANTDG
+2573 ITFTAVSEANADG
-2586 ETYSLKPSEPT
+2586 ETYSLKPSKST

-2668 GVEDYSIYE
+2668 GVEEYSIYE

-2685 LTYEGIASVKIIEEK
+2685 LTYEGIASVKIIEGK
-2700 NTVADLVEGTDYK
+2700 NIVADLVEGTDYK

-2772 ATLTYGNGSTVKSE
+2772 ATLTYGNGSTVESE
-2786 TPEVHT
+2786 KPEVHT

>member
-1 MKKKVSL
+1 MKRKVGL
-8 TVLVVT
+8 IVLVVI

-45 KVVLDNGIK
+45 TVVLDNGIK
-54 SIDVTTNDPKVTNGQ
+54 RIDITTNNPKVTNGQ

-88 PYSYDGKGGT
+88 PYSFGAKGGY
-98 AYNSPPSVLT
+98 AYSSTPSVLT
-108 ADKVTG
+108 ANKVTG

-131 TRGFSYNNPVPV
+131 TRGFGYNNPVPV
-143 NTRNWLADKNQ
+143 DTTHWLTNKNQ
-154 YSFSELKT
+154 YFSEVKA
-162 WKFEN
+162 WKFVN
-167 NQWTTEQANKWGPS
+167 NQWTVAGQGYGSS

-263 RAMGVN
+263 KAMGIN

-287 ESAGSGNVTINNGN
+287 ESAGSGSVTINNGDPN
-301 PDYGA
+301 YGA
-306 VSTQNNKRKGIGPIW
+306 VSTENNKTKGIGPIW

-512 KDVNVAINKR
+512 KDVNVAIDKR

-537 AFDSEDKRPTASNM
+537 VFDSEDKRPTASNM

-1060 ENNVNIT
+1060 ENNVNII

-1077 SYNINIVKKELKDNQ
+1077 SYNVNIVKKELKDNQ

-1107 SDAKYSVQQSLNND
+1107 SDAKYSVQQSLNNY

-1154 NTDYPDTYLIKEK
+1154 NTDYPDTYWIKEK

-1412 DVITVVVPNQKSG
+1412 NVITVVVPNQKSG

-1546 SVRALFNKRILVY
+1546 SVRTLFNKRILVY

-1580 DERVLD
+1580 DEKVLD

-1634 KDYEGE
+1634 KDYKGE

-1653 SPDEYEISEIN
+1653 SPDVYEISEID

-1821 GTAEKTVNTN
+1821 ETAEKTVNTN

-1905 KAILTI
+1905 KAILKI

-2283 DNGVAKKIVKL
+2283 DNGIAKKTVKL

-2539 ILIENINIAKVGI
+2539 ILIENINIAKAGI

-2573 ITFTAVSEANTDG
+2573 ITFTAVSEANADG
-2586 ETYSLKPSEPT
+2586 ETYSLKPSKST

-2668 GVEDYSIYE
+2668 GVEEYSIYE

-2685 LTYEGIASVKIIEEK
+2685 LTYEGIASVKIIEGK
-2700 NTVADLVEGTDYK
+2700 NIVADLVEGTDYK

-2772 ATLTYGNGSTVKSE
+2772 ATLTYGNGSTVESE
-2786 TPEVHT
+2786 KPEVHT